1 MDLQECEKYYFDNEA
16 ANRVVFFIENHIKHS
31 KGEYGGKFFILEDW
45 QKKIITDIF
54 G

>member
-31 KGEYGGKFFILEDW
+31 KGEYGGKEVNFDFSYL
-45 QKKIITDIF
+45 IIHAN